1 MGSGSTAALFCSP
14 VRSGPTSSI
23 TLCRP
28 AAPRGRA
35 GPGRHPRVFL
45 TAEPDLKVAVVQRLV
60 VDDRV
65 ISHRRLTVH
74 RQPADF
80 IATDI
85 LRMRGGRIAD
95 DWHLEDNLTF
105 LRQIG
110 IVTSR

>member
-14 VRSGPTSSI
+14 ARSGPTSSI

-45 TAEPDLKVAVVQRLV
+45 TAEPDLEVAVVQRLV

-65 ISHRRLTVH
+65 ISHLRLTVH

-85 LRMRGGRIAD
+85 LRVIAMGGSR
-95 DWHLEDNLTF
+95 TT
-105 LRQIG
+105 G
-110 IVTSR
+110 IWKTISHSANRSA